1 MRTAEIKRVTKETDI
16 SLTLGLD
23 GGGEVSVE
31 TGVGFLDHM
40 LNSMLLHAGFSAALR
55 VKGDLHVDCHHTVE
69 DCGIVLGQALSK
81 ALGDKKG
88 ITRFASA
95 YIPMDEA
102 LSFCALDISGRPF
115 LVFEAQFKNQ
125 FIGNF
130 DTCMVE
136 EFFRAFAMTAGITLH
151 IKNVY
156 GADDHHKAESMFK
169 AAAYSLRKAVKI
181 RGGGIPSAKGVL

>member
-1 MRTAEIKRVTKETDI
+1 MRTAEIKRTTKETDI
-16 SLTLGLD
+16 YLKLDLD
-23 GGGEVSVE
+23 GKGEVCAD

-40 LNSMLLHAGFSAALR
+40 LNSLFLHANFNAEIK

-69 DCGIVLGQALSK
+69 DCAIVLGQALTQ
-81 ALGDKKG
+81 ALGGKKN
-88 ITRFASA
+88 IKRFASA
-95 YIPMDEA
+95 YIPMDES
-102 LSFCALDISGRPF
+102 LSFCAIDISGRPY
-115 LVFEAQFKNQ
+115 LVFEAEFKNQ

-136 EFFRAFAMTAGITLH
+136 EFLRAFAMTANITLH

-169 AAAYSLRKAVKI
+169 ALAYSLRQALTI
-181 RGGGIPSAKGVL
+181 SGEGIPSAKGVL